1 MLAVFDFDHTIVD
14 ENSDVVAC
22 DKINPPNLIPDIKNY
37 RNNWTGYMQKVFDTL
52 KSINIPAEQILNAV
66 SLMTPVEGIPKLIRL
81 LHKNNVDIIV
91 ASDSNSL
98 FIHKW
103 LEQNELSDIVPY
115 VYTNPAKIED
125 NLIKIEPYTQQT
137 TCNRCTMNMCKSAI
151 MKEHITLKTNKTY
164 HKLLYFGDGR
174 NDLCPILN
182 LTQNDIAFPRSGYT
196 LENLLKLHATQAEV
210 VTWCKGD
217 NICEYLISSNL
228 ITVYNV

>member
-22 DKINPPNLIPDIKNY
+22 DKINPPSLIPDIKNY
-37 RNNWTGYMQKVFDTL
+37 RNNWTEYMQKVFDTL
-52 KSINIPAEQILNAV
+52 KSIDIPAEQILNAV
-66 SLMTPVEGIPKLIRL
+66 SLMAPVEGIPKLIRL

-98 FIHKW
+98 FIHNW
-103 LEQNELSDIVPY
+103 LEQNELSDMVSC

-125 NLIKIEPYTQQT
+125 GLIKIEPYALQM
-137 TCNRCTMNMCKSAI
+137 TCNRCARNMCKSAI
-151 MKEHITLKTNKTY
+151 VKEHITLKTNKTY
-164 HKLLYFGDGR
+164 DKIFYFGDGR

-182 LTQNDIAFPRSGYT
+182 LTRNDIAFPRSGYT
-196 LENLLKLHATQAEV
+196 LENLLKLHVTQAEV
-210 VTWCKGD
+210 VSWCIGD
-217 NICEYLISSNL
+217 DICEHLNSSNL